1 MSCMKR
7 IMATTILCG
16 VSTSALAVNVT
27 ISCGAVGIERE
38 LCEQA
43 TADWARQTGHT
54 VTVSSPPES
63 TNQRYFKYLI
73 DLNNADPGVDVYQI
87 DVIWPGLLAAHFVDL
102 SQYIPDEEVEQ
113 HHPVIIDNN
122 TVDGRLIGMPW
133 FTDMGL
139 LYYRTDLLEKYDQE
153 VPRTWAALGE
163 TALHIQ
169 TEERRAGM
177 DELWG
182 YVFQGSN
189 YEGLT
194 CNALEW
200 IHAYGG
206 GTIVDREGNITV
218 DNPNAALAIAQA
230 ASWVG
235 SIAHP
240 RVISYVEEDARIS
253 FQRGNAVFMR
263 NWPYAWYLLNRDDS
277 PVQGKVG
284 VAPLPKGGETG
295 RSASTLGGWQLAV
308 SKYSENPEV
317 AADLVRYLTSA
328 DVQKQRA
335 IEGAYAPTIM
345 ALYEDEDVLAA
356 NPFFGSLPP
365 ILENAVTRPA
375 AATGVGYMAVTTHV
389 WEAVHNVLQGNTS
402 ASDSLT
408 RLRNQLRLVK
418 VRDGW

>member
-1 MSCMKR
+1 MSCVKR
-7 IMATTILCG
+7 IMAATIFCG
-16 VSTSALAVNVT
+16 VSTSALAVDVT

-43 TADWARQTGHT
+43 TAAWAQQTGHT

-73 DLNNADPGVDVYQI
+73 DLNNSDSTVDVYQI

-102 SQYIPDEEVEQ
+102 SQHLPAEAIEQ

-122 TVDGRLIGMPW
+122 TVDGRLVGMPW

-139 LYYRTDLLEKYDQE
+139 LYYRTDLLEKYGQE

-163 TALHIQ
+163 TALYIQ

-206 GTIVDREGNITV
+206 GTIVDREGNITI
-218 DNPNAALAIAQA
+218 DNPNAVLAIAQA

-235 SIAHP
+235 SIAP
-240 RVISYVEEDARIS
+240 SRVISYVEEDARIT

-277 PVQGKVG
+277 PVQGRVS
-284 VAPLPKGGETG
+284 VAPLPKGGEAG

-308 SKYSENPEV
+308 SKYSEHPEV

-328 DVQKQRA
+328 EVQKQRA
-335 IEGAYAPTIM
+335 IEGSYAPTIM
-345 ALYEDEDVLAA
+345 ALYEDEEVLAA
-356 NPFFGSLPP
+356 NPFFGALPP

-375 AATGVGYMAVTTHV
+375 AVTGANYIAVTTHV

-402 ASDSLT
+402 AADSLA
-408 RLRNQLRLVK
+408 RLRDQLRQVK
-418 VRDGW
+418 TRGTW